1 MIAKSDAIAILKRR
15 IDEISTIRDK
25 GRSPEFNKWRR
36 DTQIAIENIFGSTTR
51 HLKDFNGI
59 DYSPGFWS
67 SFTPDSEFQEAYF
80 DGLDDA
86 EHILSSMIDEIEVY
100 WDTSVAEPI
109 YPGIQ
114 HVERICERF
123 HLVVRQLRSRHANR
137 PTLCVEDEYD
147 VQDLLHSLLFLEFND
162 IRPEEW
168 TPSYAGGSARV
179 DFLLKSES
187 IVVEVKKTRATL
199 GAKELGDQFLIDIGR
214 YQSHHDCRTLLCF
227 VYDPEGRIA
236 NPRGLETD
244 LTKKVNELD
253 VRVFIRPKCL

>member
-100 WDTSVAEPI
+100 YGTRLWLNQSTLGFNMLRGFANAFTWSSVSSGPVMLTVKRSASKTNMMFRTCFTA
-109 YPGIQ
+109 Y
-114 HVERICERF
+114 F
-123 HLVVRQLRSRHANR
+123 SWNSMTYVRRNAH
-137 PTLCVEDEYD
+137 
-147 VQDLLHSLLFLEFND
+147 
-162 IRPEEW
+162 
-168 TPSYAGGSARV
+168 
-179 DFLLKSES
+179 
-187 IVVEVKKTRATL
+187 RATRV
-199 GAKELGDQFLIDIGR
+199 G
-214 YQSHHDCRTLLCF
+214 
-227 VYDPEGRIA
+227 
-236 NPRGLETD
+236 
-244 LTKKVNELD
+244 
-253 VRVFIRPKCL
+253 VRVFTSCSRMSQSLSR